1 MTTVREFTGRMWYSQ
16 PMIII
21 PWKRLRNETDIE
33 KIKERSIYIG
43 TPHELRS
50 VTNTNINNMTVDGY
64 GVIDNTIIITVHGD

>member
-21 PWKRLRNETDIE
+21 PWNRLHNETNLE
-33 KIKERSIYIG
+33 KIKERAIYIG

-50 VTNTNINNMTVDGY
+50 VTNANINNMAMDSY
-64 GVIDNTIIITVHGD
+64 GAIDNTIIITVHGN